1 MAVLLGLSLLSSHEQ
16 TTLFDPGKHH
26 RQQNVR
32 VLIDGCP
39 DQNSY
44 IDGCPD
50 QDVFEFASWFAH
62 TPP

>member
-1 MAVLLGLSLLSSHEQ
+1 MAFLLGLSLLSPHEQ
-16 TTLFDPGKHH
+16 TTLFDPGKKSSSK
-26 RQQNVR
+26 NVR